1 VPDPAPIGSGGRA
14 VAGRRT
20 SFTLADNRLVRA
32 VGRVPATLQRKL
44 LVALVGTVAL
54 LVVVGILGLRVLGDS
69 NDRVDALGSLQQRAS
84 AYRELQTDSAQIR
97 VLLGLRAGG
106 TDIPVFT
113 GAQASPVPGSYTSVN
128 DVIQSTLT
136 RLGPATDPTTLG
148 FTPPAD
154 EAKIFGQIQADYSQ
168 FKSAMTQIVAFDNG
182 GNTAQGVQLQ
192 HASAEPLANDLEIR
206 SAELVTVVQRRTSD
220 LIALN
225 SSAFSDSQHLFI
237 GVAAGSIVL
246 AVILGFVL
254 SWSLIGPI
262 RRVNTG
268 LAAIASG
275 DFSGRVDVL
284 NRDELGTLA
293 ANVNRMNDQL
303 ARLYKELE
311 TTSRH
316 KSEFLANMS
325 HELRTPL
332 NAIIGFSEVLREQ
345 HFGEVNEKQAEYLTD
360 IHTSG
365 LHLLSLINDILD
377 LSKIEAGRMELQIS
391 DIVVAELLENSVA
404 LMRERATRQG
414 ISLALQ
420 VDPAIGVIQADER
433 RIKQVMFNLLTNAV
447 KFTPR
452 GGRVDVAAR
461 AAGADVVISV
471 SDDGAGIALEDQ
483 ARIFEEF
490 EQAGGSAAQEGTGL
504 GLPLSRR
511 IVELHGGELSVE
523 SELGKGSTFTFRLA
537 RMRPTVDE
545 GAESHEPARSRSKMP
560 VTTPSS

>member
-1 VPDPAPIGSGGRA
+1 VPDPAQIGSGGPA
-14 VAGRRT
+14 VTGRRR
-20 SFTLADNRLVRA
+20 SLIFADNPLVRA

-44 LVALVGTVAL
+44 LVALVGTAAL
-54 LVVVGILGLRVLGDS
+54 LVALGILGLRVLGDS

-84 AYRELQTDSAQIR
+84 AYRELQTDSAQLR

-113 GAQASPVPGSYTSVN
+113 GAPALPVAGSYTSVN
-128 DVIQSTLT
+128 DVIESTLT
-136 RLGPATDPTTLG
+136 RLGPATDVANLG
-148 FTPPAD
+148 FVAPAD
-154 EAKIFGQIQADYSQ
+154 EGTILSQIRVDYAS
-168 FKSAMTQIVAFDNG
+168 FKSVMTQIIAFDNA

-192 HASAEPLANDLEIR
+192 HASAESLANDLEIR
-206 SAELVTVVQRRTSD
+206 SGELVTTTQRRTSD

-225 SSAFSDSQHLFI
+225 RSAFADSQHLFI
-237 GVAAGSIVL
+237 GVAAGAVVL
-246 AVILGFVL
+246 AMLLGFVL

-262 RRVNTG
+262 RRVNTR
-268 LAAIASG
+268 LASIASG

-311 TTSRH
+311 TASRH

-345 HFGEVNEKQAEYLTD
+345 HFGDVNEKQAEYLTD

-391 DIVVAELLENSVA
+391 DVVLGELLENSVA

-414 ISLALQ
+414 INLLLQ
-420 VDPAIGVIQADER
+420 VDPAIGIIQADER
-433 RIKQVMFNLLTNAV
+433 RLKQVMFNLLTNAV
-447 KFTPR
+447 KFTAR

-461 AAGADVVISV
+461 NAGDDVVVSV
-471 SDDGAGIALEDQ
+471 SDDGAGIAVEDQ

-511 IVELHGGELSVE
+511 LVELHGGELTVE
-523 SELGKGSTFTFRLA
+523 SEPDKGSTFTFRVPRA
-537 RMRPTVDE
+537 QTAVEAIDEAGRPAPS
-545 GAESHEPARSRSKMP
+545 GSKLPAASRAS
-560 VTTPSS
+560 

>member
-1 VPDPAPIGSGGRA
+1 VPDPAQIGSGGPA
-14 VAGRRT
+14 VTGRRL
-20 SFTLADNRLVRA
+20 SLVLADNPLVRA

-44 LVALVGTVAL
+44 LVALVGIVAL

-84 AYRELQTDSAQIR
+84 AYGELHTDSAEIR

-106 TDIPVFT
+106 TDIPVYT

-136 RLGPATDPTTLG
+136 RLGPATDLGNLG
-148 FTPPAD
+148 FTPPPD
-154 EAKIFGQIQADYSQ
+154 EAKIFGQIQAGYGQ
-168 FKSAMTQIVAFDNG
+168 FKSVMTQIIAFDNG
-182 GNTAQGVQLQ
+182 GNTSQGVQLQ
-192 HASAEPLANDLEIR
+192 HTSAEPLANDLEIR
-206 SAELVTVVQRRTSD
+206 SAELVTVAQRRTSD

-225 SSAFSDSQHLFI
+225 RSAFSDSQHLFI
-237 GVAAGSIVL
+237 GVAAGAVVL
-246 AVILGFVL
+246 AVMLGFVL

-262 RRVNTG
+262 RRVNIG
-268 LAAIASG
+268 LAGIASG
-275 DFSGRVDVL
+275 DFSGRVDVV

-311 TTSRH
+311 TASRH

-332 NAIIGFSEVLREQ
+332 NAIIGFSEVLRER
-345 HFGEVNEKQAEYLTD
+345 HFGEVNDKQAEYLTD
-360 IHTSG
+360 IYTSG

-391 DIVVAELLENSVA
+391 DIAPAELLEKSVA

-414 ISLALQ
+414 INLVLQ
-420 VDPAIGVIQADER
+420 VAPAIGVIQADER
-433 RIKQVMFNLLTNAV
+433 RLKQVMFNLLTNAV

-452 GGRVDVAAR
+452 GGRVDVTAR
-461 AAGADVVISV
+461 ASNDDMVVSV
-471 SDDGAGIALEDQ
+471 SDDGAGIALEDH

-523 SELGKGSTFTFRLA
+523 SEIGKGSTFTFRLPRTHVA
-537 RMRPTVDE
+537 VDQL
-545 GAESHEPARSRSKMP
+545 GKLNDPARSESKTP
-560 VTTPSS
+560 VSTRTL

>member
-1 VPDPAPIGSGGRA
+1 VPDRAQIGSGGPA
-14 VAGRRT
+14 VTGRRT
-20 SFTLADNRLVRA
+20 SLILADNPLVRA

-54 LVVVGILGLRVLGDS
+54 LVALGILGLRVLGDS

-84 AYRELQTDSAQIR
+84 AYRELQTDSAQLR

-113 GAQASPVPGSYTSVN
+113 GAPAPPVAGSYTSVN

-136 RLGPATDPTTLG
+136 RLGPATDVAGLG
-148 FTPPAD
+148 FVAPAD
-154 EAKIFGQIQADYSQ
+154 EGTILSQIGVDYAS
-168 FKSAMTQIVAFDNG
+168 FKSVMTQIIAFDNA

-206 SAELVTVVQRRTSD
+206 SGELVTTTQRRTSD

-225 SSAFSDSQHLFI
+225 RSAFADSQHLFI
-237 GVAAGSIVL
+237 GVAAGAVVL
-246 AVILGFVL
+246 AMLLGFVL

-284 NRDELGTLA
+284 NRDELGALA

-311 TTSRH
+311 TASRH

-345 HFGEVNEKQAEYLTD
+345 HFGDVNEKQAEYLTD

-391 DIVVAELLENSVA
+391 DVVLAELLENSVA

-414 ISLALQ
+414 INLALQ

-433 RIKQVMFNLLTNAV
+433 RLKQVMFNLLTNAV
-447 KFTPR
+447 KFTAR

-461 AAGADVVISV
+461 NAGGDVVVSV
-471 SDDGAGIALEDQ
+471 SDDGEGIAVEDQ

-511 IVELHGGELSVE
+511 IVELHAGELTVE
-523 SELGKGSTFTFRLA
+523 SEPDKGSTFTFRVPRARTAVEAMDEAGRLA
-537 RMRPTVDE
+537 PT
-545 GAESHEPARSRSKMP
+545 GSKLPAASPAS
-560 VTTPSS
+560 

>member
-1 VPDPAPIGSGGRA
+1 VPDPAQIGSGGPD
-14 VAGRRT
+14 VTGRRP
-20 SFTLADNRLVRA
+20 SLILADNPLVRA

-54 LVVVGILGLRVLGDS
+54 LVALGILGLRVLGDS

-84 AYRELQTDSAQIR
+84 AYRELQTDSAQLR

-113 GAQASPVPGSYTSVN
+113 GAPALPVAGSYTSVN
-128 DVIQSTLT
+128 DVIESTLT
-136 RLGPATDPTTLG
+136 RLGPATDVANLG
-148 FTPPAD
+148 FVAPAD
-154 EAKIFGQIQADYSQ
+154 EGTILSQIRVDYAS
-168 FKSAMTQIVAFDNG
+168 FKSVMTQIIAFDNA

-192 HASAEPLANDLEIR
+192 HASAESLANDLEIR
-206 SAELVTVVQRRTSD
+206 SGELVTTTQRRTSD

-225 SSAFSDSQHLFI
+225 RSAFADSQHLFI
-237 GVAAGSIVL
+237 GVAAGAVVL
-246 AVILGFVL
+246 AMLLGFVL

-262 RRVNTG
+262 RRVNTR
-268 LAAIASG
+268 LASIASG

-311 TTSRH
+311 TASRH

-345 HFGEVNEKQAEYLTD
+345 HFGDVNEKQAEYLTD
-360 IHTSG
+360 IYTSG

-391 DIVVAELLENSVA
+391 DVVLGELLENSAA

-414 ISLALQ
+414 INLLLQ

-433 RIKQVMFNLLTNAV
+433 RLKQVMFNLLTNAV
-447 KFTPR
+447 KFTAR

-461 AAGADVVISV
+461 NAGDDVVVSV
-471 SDDGAGIALEDQ
+471 SDDGAGIAVEDQ

-511 IVELHGGELSVE
+511 IVELHGGELTVE
-523 SELGKGSTFTFRLA
+523 SEPDKGSTFTFRVPRA
-537 RMRPTVDE
+537 QTAVEAIDEAERPAPS
-545 GAESHEPARSRSKMP
+545 GSKLPAASRAS
-560 VTTPSS
+560 